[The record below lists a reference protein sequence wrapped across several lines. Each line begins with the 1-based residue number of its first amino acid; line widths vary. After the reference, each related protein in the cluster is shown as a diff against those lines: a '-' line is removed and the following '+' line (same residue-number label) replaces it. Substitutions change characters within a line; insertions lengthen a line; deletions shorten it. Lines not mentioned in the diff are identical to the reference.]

1 MTDFSKLQTGLS
13 LFGLT
18 ESEIQA
24 EPASDGYINDTF
36 KIWVNQVPEYIL
48 QRISPGVFGDGTG
61 LMQNLELVLP
71 HLKAVD
77 YTELELIRSARG
89 KTWESDSHKSAWR
102 MYRYIKG
109 SHTHTASS
117 DPDIA
122 KESGRI
128 IGRFHQLVEAV
139 NPAELYLTL
148 PRFHDLN
155 WRAEQ
160 LEEAVKAG
168 IPDRL
173 VLANSWIEKARNL
186 IALCTE
192 IPWEKLPVRVCHNDT
207 KLSNILFR
215 EDRAE
220 ALCLIDL
227 DTLMPGYFLY
237 DVGDAVRTLVYSLP
251 EDYPDW
257 KNIEVRLELFRPFV
271 EGIKASGLQLTS
283 AEWESLHFGPVLLP
297 LLHGI
302 RALAD
307 FLIGDKYYKTA
318 YPDQNLVRARS
329 LIQVASLTADG
340 AFELQKICSAIA
352 KETI

>member
-1 MTDFSKLQTGLS
+1 MTDFSRLHTGLS
-13 LFGLT
+13 LFGLI
-18 ESEIQA
+18 ESEIRV

-36 KIWVNQVPEYIL
+36 KIWVNETPEYIL
-48 QRISPGVFGDGTG
+48 QRISPGVFGDGAG

-77 YTELELIRSARG
+77 YTELELVRSVQG
-89 KTWESDSHKSAWR
+89 KTWEPDSGGSAWR

-109 SHTHTASS
+109 SHTHSASS
-117 DPDIA
+117 NPDIA

-128 IGRFHQLVEAV
+128 IGRFHQLVEPV

-160 LEEAVKAG
+160 LEEAVKSG
-168 IPDRL
+168 IPDRI
-173 VLANSWIEKARNL
+173 AQAGFWIAKARNL
-186 IALCTE
+186 ISLCAE
-192 IPWEKLPVRVCHNDT
+192 IPWDKLPVRVCHNDT

-215 EDRAE
+215 EDRAQ

-227 DTLMPGYFLY
+227 DTVMPGYFLY

-251 EDYPDW
+251 EDYREW
-257 KNIEVRLELFRPFV
+257 ENIKIRLDLFRPFV
-271 EGIKASGLQLTS
+271 EGIKESGLQLTV
-283 AEWESLHFGPVLLP
+283 AEWESLHVGPVLLP

-329 LIQVASLTADG
+329 LVQVASLTADG
-340 AFELQKICSAIA
+340 ADELRNICSAIA
-352 KETI
+352 NETI